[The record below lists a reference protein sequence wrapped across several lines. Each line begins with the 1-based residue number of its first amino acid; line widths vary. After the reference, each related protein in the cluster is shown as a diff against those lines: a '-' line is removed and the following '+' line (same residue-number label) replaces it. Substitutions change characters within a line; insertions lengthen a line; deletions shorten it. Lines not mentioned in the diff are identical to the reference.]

1 MERSLTVALEQ
12 RFHKYEPVCP
22 DAKRVWLDG
31 KSHYIGMLITG
42 QNIPVLMKLTPI
54 ARRLSVF
61 VTLGILVAASGCHR
75 QPDPQHTAAVE
86 AKAEQKQAA
95 QALVKKEN
103 TARDEIDQI
112 PPPSKVRYLS
122 VHTTDGWVNPFL
134 TIHRDTVELR
144 IIFPETTGSQ
154 LDGGSSLL
162 HPAAARKQTVDVRL
176 ADLPDALSAIPAYA
190 WPYGRVVAVQE
201 SFAAQRRDRVQ
212 VRRTEEATMKMLN
225 DLGVVVDDWNGG
237 SNTLLH

>member
-1 MERSLTVALEQ
+1 
-12 RFHKYEPVCP
+12 
-22 DAKRVWLDG
+22 
-31 KSHYIGMLITG
+31 
-42 QNIPVLMKLTPI
+42 MKLPTI
-54 ARRLSVF
+54 ARWLSVF
-61 VTLGILVAASGCHR
+61 LSPGILVVAGGCNR
-75 QPDPQHTAAVE
+75 QPDPQRAAAVE
-86 AKAEQKQAA
+86 AKTEQKQAA
-95 QALVKKEN
+95 QTLMKKEN

-122 VHTTDGWVNPFL
+122 VHTTEGWVNPFL

-162 HPAAARKQTVDVRL
+162 HPAAARKQTVDLRL

-201 SFAAQRRDRVQ
+201 SSAAQRQDRAQ
-212 VRRTEEATMKMLN
+212 VRRTEEATMRMLN
-225 DLGVVVDDWNGG
+225 DLGVVVDEWNGN